1 MEEML
6 IQVKVPVHKQLIMY
20 KEKIYLL
27 LFCFFSF
34 IACKQPELLIS
45 DKGAG
50 NIMINESLKSTYDD
64 NIIDI
69 KTDANK
75 LVVSIILSS
84 SKFKTKEGLGVG
96 SEMTTIKEVYQE
108 NVVENDINMSKGSMN
123 IGDIG
128 DVLIVEN
135 ISFIDNNN
143 DGIVDLVW
151 VVKKEDF

>member
-1 MEEML
+1 
-6 IQVKVPVHKQLIMY
+6 MY

-27 LFCFFSF
+27 IFCFFSF
-34 IACKQPELLIS
+34 NACKQSELLIS

-50 NIMINESLKSTYDD
+50 NIMINESLKETYDD
-64 NIIDI
+64 NIFDI
-69 KTDANK
+69 KTDSNN
-75 LVVSIILSS
+75 LVVSIMFST
-84 SKFKTKEGLGVG
+84 SKLKTKEGLGVG
-96 SEMTTIKEVYQE
+96 SEMIKIKEVYQE

-123 IGDIG
+123 IGSIG
-128 DVLIVEN
+128 DILIVNN